1 MRFSI
6 NDFFSKCDTI
16 RSLRIWSH
24 LLKTSLMENFIFC
37 AVSTYFSSNCC
48 ISFWLYYI
56 IAQILVHNLAYILV
70 RILTNILV
78 QLTFEIFDWKQLRN
92 CPHLSSPHFSF
103 RFLQLY
109 YHAFSPL
116 NLDFVNSIYM
126 FLLNLQYI
134 PCAIYPKN
142 D

>member
-6 NDFFSKCDTI
+6 NDFFRKCDTI

-24 LLKTSLMENFIFC
+24 LLKTSLMGNFIFC

-48 ISFWLYYI
+48 ISFWLYHI

-103 RFLQLY
+103 RFLQVSSGS
-109 YHAFSPL
+109 FSSTTML
-116 NLDFVNSIYM
+116 FLHSI
-126 FLLNLQYI
+126 
-134 PCAIYPKN
+134 
-142 D
+142 